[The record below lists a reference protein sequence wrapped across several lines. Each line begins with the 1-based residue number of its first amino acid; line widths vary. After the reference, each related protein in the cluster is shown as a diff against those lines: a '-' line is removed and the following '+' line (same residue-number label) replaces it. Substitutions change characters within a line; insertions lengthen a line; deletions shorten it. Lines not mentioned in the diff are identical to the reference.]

1 MVFWLSE
8 MNKESTNHWMI
19 SLADVDIQIEEKM
32 QEIERTKDSTLKDG
46 LKSYIESLEKD
57 KKDLK
62 NSAKKL
68 IDLSHKILVFLDSP
82 RPELFNALMPL
93 LSHDR
98 YEVEYEFV
106 DTNNGIKTKT
116 NILRG
121 WPAVIFAQAIDYSHY
136 QRYPEI
142 QRRFIITNPKMTPG
156 KYASAY
162 QTLLVTGLDCLTSFT
177 RPKW

>member
-1 MVFWLSE
+1 ME
-8 MNKESTNHWMI
+8 
-19 SLADVDIQIEEKM
+19 
-32 QEIERTKDSTLKDG
+32 
-46 LKSYIESLEKD
+46 SYIESLEKD

-68 IDLSHKILVFLDSP
+68 IDLSHRILVFLDSP

-156 KYASAY
+156 KYAGSY
-162 QTLLVTGLDCLTSFT
+162 
-177 RPKW
+177 RPY